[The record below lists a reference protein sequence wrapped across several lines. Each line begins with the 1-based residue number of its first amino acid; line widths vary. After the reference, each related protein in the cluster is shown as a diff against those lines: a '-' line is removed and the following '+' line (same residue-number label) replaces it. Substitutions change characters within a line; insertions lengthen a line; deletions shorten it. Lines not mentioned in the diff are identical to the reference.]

1 MDLELWPNCLN
12 QPWPG
17 LFCSGIAAGL
27 NFYLLPMALSLSW
40 AILGIDR
47 EQLKRRIFG
56 QRIADVFCLS
66 CNLGCIQSQK
76 QDQFPIKFC
85 NKAVHL
91 AILHMG
97 RILVFEQKNMSSKKS
112 VSGTVLG
119 QNPLKLKSH
128 YRKSRY
134 MGTRCIPTVILPK
147 NQWSNIQ
154 FG

>member
-17 LFCSGIAAGL
+17 LCWSSIAAGL

-47 EQLKRRIFG
+47 EQLKKRIFG
-56 QRIADVFCLS
+56 QRIADVFLS
-66 CNLGCIQSQK
+66 QLQFGLLTIPETGSISYQILQQGCTPSY
-76 QDQFPIKFC
+76 FPHWVNFS
-85 NKAVHL
+85 
-91 AILHMG
+91 
-97 RILVFEQKNMSSKKS
+97 FWTKNTLSKKS

-119 QNPLKLKSH
+119 QNPLEWKLH

-134 MGTRCIPTVILPK
+134 MGTRFIPTVILPK

>member
-17 LFCSGIAAGL
+17 LFWPQ
-27 NFYLLPMALSLSW
+27 LLSTSNGPFTFMGNTRHRQRTTEEKDIW
-40 AILGIDR
+40 P
-47 EQLKRRIFG
+47 KNRRC
-56 QRIADVFCLS
+56 FCLS
-66 CNLGCIQSQK
+66 CNLGCLQSQK

-91 AILHMG
+91 AILHIG
-97 RILVFEQKNMSSKKS
+97 WILVFEQKNTLSKKS

-119 QNPLKLKSH
+119 QNPLEWKLH

-147 NQWSNIQ
+147 NQWSYIQ